1 MKKKGD
7 LHMSK
12 KSLRAVS
19 GLTLAV
25 ALVQTVQPVLAD
37 ETANSNS
44 VVVKSEKL
52 DAVAKEAA
60 GLGFTTT
67 TTKETRVAKTREE
80 FKKLQAEAKAELDAL
95 ASTIQRNVDADKQ
108 HKVKVKE
115 AVDKVKDEEETI
127 KAQYPLLAEKD
138 GVRVYGKFNE
148 AKKGSQAYYENI
160 HAFTDREDIT
170 PIKDG
175 IYVRQDSELTAE
187 DGSTIHTPLD
197 YYRRTFLGE
206 EGKSPVGTKIK
217 VSHVGDTLD
226 GKRVDA
232 HVEVVA
238 LSTYFSSADGFKK
251 FLDSKG
257 SAGVTLDD
265 YNTNVTSGRGFT
277 QSAVS
282 LDKES
287 GILYIYAFD
296 AGGHTY
302 KITYKTEDGVTINP
316 MSALVNVDIDYGQGI
331 AVSEKNLI
339 TGILSP
345 ESELTTGDI
354 RDTMGAGPYKKAQY
368 DAKYIGADNDK
379 SIPKGSGVFIT
390 IGGEFE
396 YSHFNASTGANGFN
410 LVEHTERRNRS
421 GKDISMM
428 AGLLAKDVKVKL
440 HTPEI
445 PTAPAIEKD
454 FELKEIEVSL
464 KEETTVEPT
473 TTTTT
478 TEAPKPETPVEKPT
492 ETTTTTEAP
501 TPENPVVEVKPTET
515 TTTTEAPKPETPVEK
530 PTETTTTTEAPKP
543 EEPVEKPTETTT
555 TTEAPKPETPVEV
568 EKPTTTTE
576 APKPETPKPVEPIT
590 TYVDEN
596 GKQLLPPEKGEK
608 DKKDIPGYKFVET
621 KKKENGDT
629 EHVYKKVSNITTY
642 VDESGKELL
651 PKEDGIVDKKDI
663 PAYEYVRTNK
673 KDNGDVEHVYRQVKN
688 VTTYVDVNGK
698 VLLPPKEGIHEK
710 ETIDGYEFVRTDKK
724 ENGDVEHVYRKTI
737 TTTYVDENGK
747 SLLPPEKGEKDKKDI
762 PGYKFIETKKKEN
775 GDTEHVYK
783 KNSNITTYV
792 DENGKELLPKE
803 DGIVDK
809 KEIPGYEFVE
819 TKKKENGDVE
829 HVYKKVS
836 KITTYVDENGKSLLP
851 PEEGEKDKKD
861 IPGYKFVETKK
872 KENGDIEHI
881 YKKVSKI
888 TTYVDENGKELLP
901 PEEGEKDKKD
911 IPGYEFVETK
921 KKENGDIEH
930 VYKKVSKITTYVDE
944 NGKELLKPK
953 EGTHDKEVIDGYEFV
968 RTVNKPNGDI
978 EHVYKKK
985 STEKKLP
992 ATGGGIAGAIA
1003 ALAGLTGVGAYFS
1016 KKKKR

>member
-25 ALVQTVQPVLAD
+25 ALVQTVQSVLAD

-80 FKKLQAEAKAELDAL
+80 FERLKSEAKAELDTL

-170 PIKDG
+170 PLKDG
-175 IYVRQDSELTAE
+175 LYVRQDSEITAE
-187 DGSTIHTPLD
+187 EGSTIHNPLD

-396 YSHFNASTGANGFN
+396 YSHFNASTGANGVN

-454 FELKEIEVSL
+454 FELKEIEVTL
-464 KEETTVEPT
+464 KEETTEAPTTTTEAPT

-478 TEAPKPETPVEKPT
+478 TEAPK
-492 ETTTTTEAP
+492 
-501 TPENPVVEVKPTET
+501 PENPVVEVKPTET
-515 TTTTEAPKPETPVEK
+515 TTTTEAPKPET
-530 PTETTTTTEAPKP
+530 
-543 EEPVEKPTETTT
+543 PVEKPTETTT

-651 PKEDGIVDKKDI
+651 PKEDGIVDKKEI

-673 KDNGDVEHVYRQVKN
+673 KENGDVEHVYRQVKN

-724 ENGDVEHVYRKTI
+724 PNGDVEHVYRKSI

-747 SLLPPEKGEKDKKDI
+747 QLSPPENGEKDKKDI

-809 KEIPGYEFVE
+809 KDIPGYEFVE

-968 RTVNKPNGDI
+968 RTVNKPNGDV

-1016 KKKKR
+1016 KKKKK

>member
-60 GLGFTTT
+60 ELGFTTT

-80 FKKLQAEAKAELDAL
+80 FERLKSEAKAELDTL

-170 PIKDG
+170 PLKDG
-175 IYVRQDSELTAE
+175 LYVRQDSEITAE
-187 DGSTIHTPLD
+187 EGSTIHKPLD

-238 LSTYFSSADGFKK
+238 LSTYFTSADGFKK

-265 YNTNVTSGRGFT
+265 YNTNVTSGWGYT
-277 QSAVS
+277 QSGVS

-287 GILYIYAFD
+287 GILYFYAFD

-345 ESELTTGDI
+345 ESELTTGDV
-354 RDTMGAGPYKKAQY
+354 RDNMGAGPYKKAQY
-368 DAKYIGADNDK
+368 DANYIGADNDK
-379 SIPKGSGVFIT
+379 SIPKGSGIFIT

-396 YSHFNASTGANGFN
+396 YSHFNAAGGGNGTN
-410 LVEHTERRNRS
+410 LVEHTEKRNRT
-421 GKDISMM
+421 GRDISMM
-428 AGLLAKDVKVKL
+428 AGLFAKDVKVKL

-530 PTETTTTTEAPKP
+530 PTETTTTEAPTPENPVVEVKPTETTTTTEAPKP
-543 EEPVEKPTETTT
+543 ETPVEKPTETTT
-555 TTEAPKPETPVEV
+555 TTEAPKPETPVDV

-608 DKKDIPGYKFVET
+608 DKKDIPGYKF
-621 KKKENGDT
+621 
-629 EHVYKKVSNITTY
+629 
-642 VDESGKELL
+642 
-651 PKEDGIVDKKDI
+651 
-663 PAYEYVRTNK
+663 
-673 KDNGDVEHVYRQVKN
+673 
-688 VTTYVDVNGK
+688 
-698 VLLPPKEGIHEK
+698 
-710 ETIDGYEFVRTDKK
+710 
-724 ENGDVEHVYRKTI
+724 
-737 TTTYVDENGK
+737 
-747 SLLPPEKGEKDKKDI
+747 
-762 PGYKFIETKKKEN
+762 IETKKKEN
-775 GDTEHVYK
+775 GDT
-783 KNSNITTYV
+783 
-792 DENGKELLPKE
+792 
-803 DGIVDK
+803 
-809 KEIPGYEFVE
+809 
-819 TKKKENGDVE
+819 E

-953 EGTHDKEVIDGYEFV
+953 EGTHDKEVIGGYEFV

-1016 KKKKR
+1016 KKKKK

>member
-1 MKKKGD
+1 
-7 LHMSK
+7 MSK
-12 KSLRAVS
+12 KSLRAMS
-19 GLTLAV
+19 GATLAV
-25 ALVQTVQPVLAD
+25 ALVQSVNPVLAD
-37 ETANSNS
+37 ESANANS

-80 FKKLQAEAKAELDAL
+80 FERLQSEAKAELDAL

-170 PIKDG
+170 PLKDG
-175 IYVRQDSELTAE
+175 LYVRQDSEITAE
-187 DGSTIHTPLD
+187 EGSTIHTPMD

-257 SAGVTLDD
+257 SVGVTLDD

-410 LVEHTERRNRS
+410 SVEHTERRNRS

-478 TEAPKPETPVEKPT
+478 TEAPKPETP
-492 ETTTTTEAP
+492 
-501 TPENPVVEVKPTET
+501 
-515 TTTTEAPKPETPVEK
+515 
-530 PTETTTTTEAPKP
+530 
-543 EEPVEKPTETTT
+543 
-555 TTEAPKPETPVEV
+555 
-568 EKPTTTTE
+568 
-576 APKPETPKPVEPIT
+576 KPVEPIT

-642 VDESGKELL
+642 VDENGKELL
-651 PKEDGIVDKKDI
+651 PKEDGIVDKKEI

-673 KDNGDVEHVYRQVKN
+673 KENGDVEHVYRQIKN

-724 ENGDVEHVYRKTI
+724 PNGDVEHVYRKSI

-747 SLLPPEKGEKDKKDI
+747 SLLPPEK
-762 PGYKFIETKKKEN
+762 
-775 GDTEHVYK
+775 
-783 KNSNITTYV
+783 
-792 DENGKELLPKE
+792 
-803 DGIVDK
+803 
-809 KEIPGYEFVE
+809 
-819 TKKKENGDVE
+819 
-829 HVYKKVS
+829 
-836 KITTYVDENGKSLLP
+836 
-851 PEEGEKDKKD
+851 
-861 IPGYKFVETKK
+861 
-872 KENGDIEHI
+872 
-881 YKKVSKI
+881 
-888 TTYVDENGKELLP
+888 
-901 PEEGEKDKKD
+901 GEKDKKD

-968 RTVNKPNGDI
+968 RTVNKPNGDV

-1016 KKKKR
+1016 KKKKK

>member
-1 MKKKGD
+1 
-7 LHMSK
+7 MSK

-19 GLTLAV
+19 GATLAV
-25 ALVQTVQPVLAD
+25 ALVQTVNPVLAD
-37 ETANSNS
+37 ESANSNS

-60 GLGFTTT
+60 ELGFTTT
-67 TTKETRVAKTREE
+67 TIKETRVAKTREE
-80 FKKLQAEAKAELDAL
+80 FEKLKSEAKAELDAL

-170 PIKDG
+170 PLKDG
-175 IYVRQDSELTAE
+175 LYVRQDSEITAE
-187 DGSTIHTPLD
+187 EGSTIHTPLD

-454 FELKEIEVSL
+454 FELKEIEVTL
-464 KEETTVEPT
+464 KEETTEAPT

-515 TTTTEAPKPETPVEK
+515 TTTTEAPKPETPIEK

-555 TTEAPKPETPVEV
+555 TTEAPKPETPIEV

-651 PKEDGIVDKKDI
+651 PKEDGIVDKKEI

-673 KDNGDVEHVYRQVKN
+673 KENGDVEHVYRQVKN

-724 ENGDVEHVYRKTI
+724 PNGDVEHVYRKSI

-747 SLLPPEKGEKDKKDI
+747 QLSPPEKGEKDKKDI

-775 GDTEHVYK
+775 GDT
-783 KNSNITTYV
+783 
-792 DENGKELLPKE
+792 
-803 DGIVDK
+803 
-809 KEIPGYEFVE
+809 
-819 TKKKENGDVE
+819 E

-968 RTVNKPNGDI
+968 RTVNKPNGDV

-1016 KKKKR
+1016 KKKKK

>member
-1 MKKKGD
+1 
-7 LHMSK
+7 MSK

-19 GLTLAV
+19 GVTLAV

-37 ETANSNS
+37 ENANSNS

-80 FKKLQAEAKAELDAL
+80 FERLKSEAKAELDTL
-95 ASTIQRNVDADKQ
+95 ASEIQRNVDADKQ

-115 AVDKVKDEEETI
+115 AVDKVKDEEEAI

-170 PIKDG
+170 PLKDG
-175 IYVRQDSELTAE
+175 LYVRQDSEITAE
-187 DGSTIHTPLD
+187 EGSTIHNPLD

-396 YSHFNASTGANGFN
+396 YSHFNASTGASGFN
-410 LVEHTERRNRS
+410 SVEHTERRNRS

-530 PTETTTTTEAPKP
+530 PTETTT
-543 EEPVEKPTETTT
+543 
-555 TTEAPKPETPVEV
+555 
-568 EKPTTTTE
+568 E

-621 KKKENGDT
+621 KKKESGDT

-651 PKEDGIVDKKDI
+651 PKEDGIVDKKEI

-673 KDNGDVEHVYRQVKN
+673 KENGDVEHVYRQVKN

-724 ENGDVEHVYRKTI
+724 PNGDVEHVYRKSI

-747 SLLPPEKGEKDKKDI
+747 QLSPPEKGEKDKKDI
-762 PGYKFIETKKKEN
+762 PGYKFIEKKEN

-792 DENGKELLPKE
+792 DESGKELLPKE

-809 KEIPGYEFVE
+809 KE
-819 TKKKENGDVE
+819 
-829 HVYKKVS
+829 
-836 KITTYVDENGKSLLP
+836 
-851 PEEGEKDKKD
+851 

-888 TTYVDENGKELLP
+888 TTYVDEDGKELLP

-911 IPGYEFVETK
+911 IPGYKFVETK

-1016 KKKKR
+1016 KKKKK

>member
-1 MKKKGD
+1 
-7 LHMSK
+7 MSK

-37 ETANSNS
+37 ENANSNS

-80 FKKLQAEAKAELDAL
+80 FERLKSEAKAELDTL

-170 PIKDG
+170 PLKDG
-175 IYVRQDSELTAE
+175 LYVREDSEITAE
-187 DGSTIHTPLD
+187 EGSTIHTPLD

-232 HVEVVA
+232 HVELVA
-238 LSTYFSSADGFKK
+238 LSTYFSSTDGFKK

-368 DAKYIGADNDK
+368 DAKYIGADSDK

-410 LVEHTERRNRS
+410 LVEHTEGRNRS

-473 TTTTT
+473 T
-478 TEAPKPETPVEKPT
+478 
-492 ETTTTTEAP
+492 
-501 TPENPVVEVKPTET
+501 T

-629 EHVYKKVSNITTY
+629 EHVYKK
-642 VDESGKELL
+642 
-651 PKEDGIVDKKDI
+651 
-663 PAYEYVRTNK
+663 
-673 KDNGDVEHVYRQVKN
+673 
-688 VTTYVDVNGK
+688 
-698 VLLPPKEGIHEK
+698 
-710 ETIDGYEFVRTDKK
+710 
-724 ENGDVEHVYRKTI
+724 
-737 TTTYVDENGK
+737 
-747 SLLPPEKGEKDKKDI
+747 
-762 PGYKFIETKKKEN
+762 
-775 GDTEHVYK
+775 
-783 KNSNITTYV
+783 NSNITTYV

-851 PEEGEKDKKD
+851 PEEGEK
-861 IPGYKFVETKK
+861 E
-872 KENGDIEHI
+872 
-881 YKKVSKI
+881 
-888 TTYVDENGKELLP
+888 
-901 PEEGEKDKKD
+901 KKD
-911 IPGYEFVETK
+911 IPGYEFVETR

-968 RTVNKPNGDI
+968 RTVNKPNGDV

-1003 ALAGLTGVGAYFS
+1003 ALACLTGVGAYFS

>member
-1 MKKKGD
+1 
-7 LHMSK
+7 MSK

-19 GLTLAV
+19 GVTLAV

-60 GLGFTTT
+60 DLGFNTT

-80 FKKLQAEAKAELDAL
+80 FERLKSEAKAELDAL
-95 ASTIQRNVDADKQ
+95 ASTIKNNVDADKQ

-115 AVDKVKDEEETI
+115 AVDKVKDEEEAI

-170 PIKDG
+170 PLKDG
-175 IYVRQDSELTAE
+175 LYVRQDSEITAV
-187 DGSTIHTPLD
+187 DGSTIHKPMD
-197 YYRRTFLGE
+197 YLGRTFLGE

-232 HVEVVA
+232 HVELVA
-238 LSTYFSSADGFKK
+238 LSTYFTSVDGFKK
-251 FLDSKG
+251 FLDSNG
-257 SAGVTLDD
+257 IAGVQLDE
-265 YNTNVTSGRGFT
+265 NRTVTSGRGFT
-277 QSAVS
+277 QSSVS

-287 GILYIYAFD
+287 GILYFYAFD

-302 KITYKTEDGVTINP
+302 KITYKTEDGTTINP
-316 MSALVNVDIDYGQGI
+316 MSALVNVDIDYGQGN

-368 DAKYIGADNDK
+368 DAKWIYADNDK
-379 SIPKGSGVFIT
+379 SIPKGSGIFIT
-390 IGGEFE
+390 VGGEFE
-396 YSHFNASTGANGFN
+396 YSHFNASTGSNGFN
-410 LVEHTERRNRS
+410 LVEHTDKRNRM
-421 GKDISMM
+421 KEDWSMM
-428 AGLLAKDVKVKL
+428 AGILAKDVKVKL

-478 TEAPKPETPVEKPT
+478 TEAPKPEE
-492 ETTTTTEAP
+492 
-501 TPENPVVEVKPTET
+501 
-515 TTTTEAPKPETPVEK
+515 PVEK

-543 EEPVEKPTETTT
+543 EEPIEVEKPTETTT
-555 TTEAPKPETPVEV
+555 TTEAPKPETPIEVEKPTTTTEAPKPEAPIEVEKPTTTTEAPKPEAPVEV

-576 APKPETPKPVEPIT
+576 APKPEKPVEPNT

-608 DKKDIPGYKFVET
+608 DKKDIPGYKFIET

-629 EHVYKKVSNITTY
+629 EHVYKKISNITTY
-642 VDESGKELL
+642 VDENGKELL

-663 PAYEYVRTNK
+663 PSYEYVRTNK
-673 KDNGDVEHVYRQVKN
+673 KENGDVEHVYRQVKN

-724 ENGDVEHVYRKTI
+724 PNGDVEHVYRKSV

-747 SLLPPEKGEKDKKDI
+747 QLLPPEKGEKDKKDI
-762 PGYKFIETKKKEN
+762 PGYKFVETKKKEN

-783 KNSNITTYV
+783 KIPKITTYI
-792 DENGKELLPKE
+792 DENGKELLP
-803 DGIVDK
+803 
-809 KEIPGYEFVE
+809 
-819 TKKKENGDVE
+819 
-829 HVYKKVS
+829 
-836 KITTYVDENGKSLLP
+836 
-851 PEEGEKDKKD
+851 PEEGEKGKKD
-861 IPGYKFVETKK
+861 IPGYNFVETKK

-888 TTYVDENGKELLP
+888 TTYVDESGKSLLPPEEGEKEKKDIPGYKFVETKKKDNGDIEHVYKKVSKITTYVDENGKELLP
-901 PEEGEKDKKD
+901 PEEGEKEKKD
-911 IPGYEFVETK
+911 IPGYKFVETK
-921 KKENGDIEH
+921 TKENGDIEH
-930 VYKKVSKITTYVDE
+930 IYKKVSKITTYVDE

-968 RTVNKPNGDI
+968 KTNIHENGDV

-1016 KKKKR
+1016 KKKKK

>member
-37 ETANSNS
+37 ENANSNS

-60 GLGFTTT
+60 DLGFNTT

-80 FKKLQAEAKAELDAL
+80 FERLKSEAKAELDAL
-95 ASTIQRNVDADKQ
+95 ASTIKNNVDADKQ

-170 PIKDG
+170 PLKDG
-175 IYVRQDSELTAE
+175 LYVRQDSEITAE
-187 DGSTIHTPLD
+187 EGSTIHKPLD
-197 YYRRTFLGE
+197 YLGRTFLGV

-232 HVEVVA
+232 HVELVA
-238 LSTYFSSADGFKK
+238 LSTYFSSTDGFKK

-257 SAGVTLDD
+257 SVGVQLDE
-265 YNTNVTSGRGFT
+265 NRNVTSGRGFT
-277 QSAVS
+277 QSSVS

-287 GILYIYAFD
+287 GILYFYAFD

-302 KITYKTEDGVTINP
+302 KITYKTEDGTTINP
-316 MSALVNVDIDYGQGI
+316 MSALVNVDIDYGQGNS
-331 AVSEKNLI
+331 VSEKNLI

-345 ESELTTGDI
+345 ESELTSGDI

-379 SIPKGSGVFIT
+379 SIPKGSGIFIT

-410 LVEHTERRNRS
+410 LVEHTDKRNRM
-421 GKDISMM
+421 GEDWSMM
-428 AGLLAKDVKVKL
+428 AGILAKDVKVKL

-651 PKEDGIVDKKDI
+651 PKEDGIVDKKEI

-673 KDNGDVEHVYRQVKN
+673 KENGDVEHVYRQVKN

-724 ENGDVEHVYRKTI
+724 PNGDVEHVYRKSI

-747 SLLPPEKGEKDKKDI
+747 QLSPPEKGEKDKKDI

-775 GDTEHVYK
+775 GDT
-783 KNSNITTYV
+783 
-792 DENGKELLPKE
+792 
-803 DGIVDK
+803 
-809 KEIPGYEFVE
+809 
-819 TKKKENGDVE
+819 E

-888 TTYVDENGKELLP
+888 TTYVDENGKELL
-901 PEEGEKDKKD
+901 
-911 IPGYEFVETK
+911 
-921 KKENGDIEH
+921 
-930 VYKKVSKITTYVDE
+930 
-944 NGKELLKPK
+944 KPK

-968 RTVNKPNGDI
+968 RTVNKPNGDV

-1016 KKKKR
+1016 KKKKK

>member
-1 MKKKGD
+1 
-7 LHMSK
+7 MSK

-19 GLTLAV
+19 GVTLAV

-60 GLGFTTT
+60 DLGFNTT

-80 FKKLQAEAKAELDAL
+80 FERLKSEAKAELDAL
-95 ASTIQRNVDADKQ
+95 ASTIKNNVDADKQ

-115 AVDKVKDEEETI
+115 AVDKVKDEEEAI

-170 PIKDG
+170 PLKDG
-175 IYVRQDSELTAE
+175 LYVREDSEITAV
-187 DGSTIHTPLD
+187 DGSTIHKPLD
-197 YYRRTFLGE
+197 YLGRTFLGE

-232 HVEVVA
+232 HVELVA
-238 LSTYFSSADGFKK
+238 LSTYFTSVDGFKK
-251 FLDSKG
+251 FLDSNG
-257 SAGVTLDD
+257 IAGVQLDE
-265 YNTNVTSGRGFT
+265 NRTVTSGRGFT
-277 QSAVS
+277 QSSVS

-287 GILYIYAFD
+287 GILYFYAFD

-302 KITYKTEDGVTINP
+302 KITYKTEDGTTINP
-316 MSALVNVDIDYGQGI
+316 MSALVNVDIDYGQGN

-368 DAKYIGADNDK
+368 DAKWIYADNDK
-379 SIPKGSGVFIT
+379 SIPKGSGIFIT
-390 IGGEFE
+390 VGGEFE
-396 YSHFNASTGANGFN
+396 YSHFNASTGSNGFN
-410 LVEHTERRNRS
+410 LVEHTDKRNRM
-421 GKDISMM
+421 KEDWSMM
-428 AGLLAKDVKVKL
+428 AGILAKDVKVKL

-515 TTTTEAPKPETPVEK
+515 TTTTEAPKPETPKPVE
-530 PTETTTTTEAPKP
+530 PITTTEAPKP

-555 TTEAPKPETPVEV
+555 TTEAPKPEAPIEV

-608 DKKDIPGYKFVET
+608 DKKDILGYKFVET
-621 KKKENGDT
+621 KKKE
-629 EHVYKKVSNITTY
+629 
-642 VDESGKELL
+642 
-651 PKEDGIVDKKDI
+651 
-663 PAYEYVRTNK
+663 
-673 KDNGDVEHVYRQVKN
+673 NGDVEHVYRQVKN

-724 ENGDVEHVYRKTI
+724 PNGDVEHVYRKSI

-747 SLLPPEKGEKDKKDI
+747 QLLPPEKGEKDKKDI
-762 PGYKFIETKKKEN
+762 PGYKFVETKKKEN

-783 KNSNITTYV
+783 KIPKITTYI
-792 DENGKELLPKE
+792 DENGKELLPPEEGEK
-803 DGIVDK
+803 GK
-809 KEIPGYEFVE
+809 KDIPGYNFVE
-819 TKKKENGDVE
+819 TKKKENGDIE

-861 IPGYKFVETKK
+861 IPGYKFIETKK

-968 RTVNKPNGDI
+968 RTVNKPNGDV

>member
-1 MKKKGD
+1 
-7 LHMSK
+7 MSK

-37 ETANSNS
+37 ESANSNS

-52 DAVAKEAA
+52 DTVAKEAA
-60 GLGFTTT
+60 ELGFTTT

-80 FKKLQAEAKAELDAL
+80 FERLKSEAKAELDTL

-115 AVDKVKDEEETI
+115 AVDKVKDEEEAI

-170 PIKDG
+170 PLKDG
-175 IYVRQDSELTAE
+175 LYVRQDSEITAE
-187 DGSTIHTPLD
+187 EGSTIHNPLD

-238 LSTYFSSADGFKK
+238 LSTYFTSADGFKK

-265 YNTNVTSGRGFT
+265 YNTNVTSGWGYT
-277 QSAVS
+277 QSGVS

-287 GILYIYAFD
+287 GILYFYAFD

-345 ESELTTGDI
+345 ESELTTGDV
-354 RDTMGAGPYKKAQY
+354 RDNMGAGPYKKAQY
-368 DAKYIGADNDK
+368 DANYISADNDK
-379 SIPKGSGVFIT
+379 SIPKGSGIFIT

-396 YSHFNASTGANGFN
+396 YSHFNAAGGGNGTN
-410 LVEHTERRNRS
+410 LVEHTEKRNRT

-428 AGLLAKDVKVKL
+428 AGLFAKDVKVKL

-543 EEPVEKPTETTT
+543 ETPIEVEKPTETTT
-555 TTEAPKPETPVEV
+555 TTEAPKPETPIEV

-651 PKEDGIVDKKDI
+651 PKEDGIVDKKEI

-673 KDNGDVEHVYRQVKN
+673 KDNGDVEHVYRQIKN

-724 ENGDVEHVYRKTI
+724 PNGDVEHVYRKSI

-747 SLLPPEKGEKDKKDI
+747 QLSPPEKGEKDKKDI

-809 KEIPGYEFVE
+809 KEIPGYTFIE

-851 PEEGEKDKKD
+851 PEEGEKDKKE
-861 IPGYKFVETKK
+861 IPGYKFV
-872 KENGDIEHI
+872 D
-881 YKKVSKI
+881 
-888 TTYVDENGKELLP
+888 
-901 PEEGEKDKKD
+901 
-911 IPGYEFVETK
+911 TK

-930 VYKKVSKITTYVDE
+930 VYTKVSKITTYVDE

-1016 KKKKR
+1016 KKKKK

>member
-1 MKKKGD
+1 
-7 LHMSK
+7 MSG
-12 KSLRAVS
+12 A
-19 GLTLAV
+19 TLAV

-37 ETANSNS
+37 ESANSNS
-44 VVVKSEKL
+44 VDVKSEKL

-60 GLGFTTT
+60 RLGFTTT

-80 FKKLQAEAKAELDAL
+80 FERLKSEAKAELDAL

-170 PIKDG
+170 PLKDG
-175 IYVRQDSELTAE
+175 LYVRQDSEITAE
-187 DGSTIHTPLD
+187 EGSTIHTPLD

-206 EGKSPVGTKIK
+206 EGKSPVGSKIK

-445 PTAPAIEKD
+445 PIAPAIEKD

-464 KEETTVEPT
+464 KEETTEAPT

-515 TTTTEAPKPETPVEK
+515 TTTTEAPKPE
-530 PTETTTTTEAPKP
+530 
-543 EEPVEKPTETTT
+543 EPVEKPTETTT
-555 TTEAPKPETPVEV
+555 TTEAPEPETPVEV

-576 APKPETPKPVEPIT
+576 APKPETPKPVEPTT

-651 PKEDGIVDKKDI
+651 PKEDGIVDKKEI

-673 KDNGDVEHVYRQVKN
+673 KENGDVEHVYRQVKN

-724 ENGDVEHVYRKTI
+724 PNGDVEHVYRKTI

-747 SLLPPEKGEKDKKDI
+747 QLSPPEKGEKDKKDI

-809 KEIPGYEFVE
+809 KEIPGYEYVR
-819 TKKKENGDVE
+819 TDKKENGDVE

-888 TTYVDENGKELLP
+888 TTYVDENGKELL
-901 PEEGEKDKKD
+901 
-911 IPGYEFVETK
+911 
-921 KKENGDIEH
+921 
-930 VYKKVSKITTYVDE
+930 
-944 NGKELLKPK
+944 KPK

-968 RTVNKPNGDI
+968 RTVNKPNGDV

-992 ATGGGIAGAIA
+992 ATGGGIAGAIT
-1003 ALAGLTGVGAYFS
+1003 ALAGLTGVGAYFNTRKR
-1016 KKKKR
+1016 KK

>member
-37 ETANSNS
+37 ESANSNS

-60 GLGFTTT
+60 ELGFTTT

-80 FKKLQAEAKAELDAL
+80 FKKLQSEAKAELDAL

-170 PIKDG
+170 PLKDG
-175 IYVRQDSELTAE
+175 LYVREDSEITAE
-187 DGSTIHTPLD
+187 EGSTIHKPLD
-197 YYRRTFLGE
+197 YYGRTFLGE

-232 HVEVVA
+232 HVELVA
-238 LSTYFSSADGFKK
+238 LSTYFTSADGFKK

-265 YNTNVTSGRGFT
+265 YNTNVTSGWGYT
-277 QSAVS
+277 QSGVS

-287 GILYIYAFD
+287 GILYFYAFD

-316 MSALVNVDIDYGQGI
+316 MNALVNVDIDYGQGI

-345 ESELTTGDI
+345 ESELTTGDV
-354 RDTMGAGPYKKAQY
+354 RDNMGAGPYKKAQY
-368 DAKYIGADNDK
+368 DANYISADNDK
-379 SIPKGSGVFIT
+379 SIPKGSGIFIT

-396 YSHFNASTGANGFN
+396 YSHFNAAGGGNGTN
-410 LVEHTERRNRS
+410 LVEHTEKRNRT
-421 GKDISMM
+421 GRDISMM
-428 AGLLAKDVKVKL
+428 AGLFAKDVKVKL

-596 GKQLLPPEKGEK
+596 GK
-608 DKKDIPGYKFVET
+608 
-621 KKKENGDT
+621 
-629 EHVYKKVSNITTY
+629 
-642 VDESGKELL
+642 
-651 PKEDGIVDKKDI
+651 
-663 PAYEYVRTNK
+663 
-673 KDNGDVEHVYRQVKN
+673 
-688 VTTYVDVNGK
+688 
-698 VLLPPKEGIHEK
+698 
-710 ETIDGYEFVRTDKK
+710 
-724 ENGDVEHVYRKTI
+724 
-737 TTTYVDENGK
+737 
-747 SLLPPEKGEKDKKDI
+747 
-762 PGYKFIETKKKEN
+762 
-775 GDTEHVYK
+775 
-783 KNSNITTYV
+783 
-792 DENGKELLPKE
+792 
-803 DGIVDK
+803 
-809 KEIPGYEFVE
+809 
-819 TKKKENGDVE
+819 
-829 HVYKKVS
+829 
-836 KITTYVDENGKSLLP
+836 SLLP

-861 IPGYKFVETKK
+861 IPGYKFIETKK

-901 PEEGEKDKKD
+901 PEEGEKEKKD
-911 IPGYEFVETK
+911 IPGYKFVETK

-1016 KKKKR
+1016 KKKKK

>member
-1 MKKKGD
+1 
-7 LHMSK
+7 MSK
-12 KSLRAVS
+12 KSLRAMS
-19 GLTLAV
+19 GATLAV

-37 ETANSNS
+37 ESANSNS

-52 DAVAKEAA
+52 DAVAKEAV

-80 FKKLQAEAKAELDAL
+80 FERLKSEAKAELDTL

-170 PIKDG
+170 PLKDG
-175 IYVRQDSELTAE
+175 LYVRQDSEITAE
-187 DGSTIHTPLD
+187 EGSTIHKPLD
-197 YYRRTFLGE
+197 YLGRTFLGV

-217 VSHVGDTLD
+217 VSHVGDTLE

-232 HVEVVA
+232 HVELVA
-238 LSTYFSSADGFKK
+238 LSTYFSSTDGFKK

-257 SAGVTLDD
+257 SVGVQLDE
-265 YNTNVTSGRGFT
+265 NRNVTSGRGFT
-277 QSAVS
+277 QSSVS

-287 GILYIYAFD
+287 GILYFYVFD

-302 KITYKTEDGVTINP
+302 KITYKTEDGTTINP
-316 MSALVNVDIDYGQGI
+316 MSALVNVDIDYGQGN

-345 ESELTTGDI
+345 ESELTSGDI

-379 SIPKGSGVFIT
+379 SIPKGSGIFIT

-410 LVEHTERRNRS
+410 SVEHTDKRNRM
-421 GKDISMM
+421 GEDWSMM
-428 AGLLAKDVKVKL
+428 AGILAKDVKVKL

-501 TPENPVVEVKPTET
+501 
-515 TTTTEAPKPETPVEK
+515 
-530 PTETTTTTEAPKP
+530 
-543 EEPVEKPTETTT
+543 
-555 TTEAPKPETPVEV
+555 
-568 EKPTTTTE
+568 
-576 APKPETPKPVEPIT
+576 KPETPKPVEPTT

-651 PKEDGIVDKKDI
+651 PKEDGIVDKKEI

-673 KDNGDVEHVYRQVKN
+673 KENGDVEHVYRQVKN

-724 ENGDVEHVYRKTI
+724 PNGDVEHVYRKSI

-747 SLLPPEKGEKDKKDI
+747 QLSPPEKGEKDKKDI

-792 DENGKELLPKE
+792 DESGKELLPKE

-888 TTYVDENGKELLP
+888 TTYVDENGKELL
-901 PEEGEKDKKD
+901 
-911 IPGYEFVETK
+911 
-921 KKENGDIEH
+921 
-930 VYKKVSKITTYVDE
+930 
-944 NGKELLKPK
+944 KPK

-968 RTVNKPNGDI
+968 RTVNKPNGDV

-1016 KKKKR
+1016 KKKKK

>member
-37 ETANSNS
+37 ESANSNS

-80 FKKLQAEAKAELDAL
+80 FKKLQAEAKAELDEL

-170 PIKDG
+170 PLKDG
-175 IYVRQDSELTAE
+175 LYVRQDSEITAE
-187 DGSTIHTPLD
+187 EGSTIHNPLD

-464 KEETTVEPT
+464 KEETTEAPT

-555 TTEAPKPETPVEV
+555 TTEAPKPETPIEV

-596 GKQLLPPEKGEK
+596 EKQLLPPEKGEK
-608 DKKDIPGYKFVET
+608 DKKDIPGYKFIET

-651 PKEDGIVDKKDI
+651 PKEDGIVDKKEI

-673 KDNGDVEHVYRQVKN
+673 KENGDVEHVYRQVKN
-688 VTTYVDVNGK
+688 VTTYVDVSGK

-724 ENGDVEHVYRKTI
+724 PNGDVEHVYRKSI

-747 SLLPPEKGEKDKKDI
+747 QLSPPEKGEKDKKDI
-762 PGYKFIETKKKEN
+762 PGYKFVETKKKEN

-792 DENGKELLPKE
+792 DESGKELLPKE

-809 KEIPGYEFVE
+809 KDIPGYEFVE
-819 TKKKENGDVE
+819 TKKKENGDIE
-829 HVYKKVS
+829 HIYKKVS

-872 KENGDIEHI
+872 KENGDIEHV
-881 YKKVSKI
+881 YTKVSK
-888 TTYVDENGKELLP
+888 V
-901 PEEGEKDKKD
+901 
-911 IPGYEFVETK
+911 
-921 KKENGDIEH
+921 
-930 VYKKVSKITTYVDE
+930 TTYVDE

-953 EGTHDKEVIDGYEFV
+953 EGTREKEVIDGYEFV

-1016 KKKKR
+1016 KKKKK

>member
-1 MKKKGD
+1 
-7 LHMSK
+7 MSK
-12 KSLRAVS
+12 KSLRTVS

-170 PIKDG
+170 PLKDG
-175 IYVRQDSELTAE
+175 LYVRQDSEITAE
-187 DGSTIHTPLD
+187 EGSTIHKPLD
-197 YYRRTFLGE
+197 YLGRTFLGV

-232 HVEVVA
+232 HVELVA
-238 LSTYFSSADGFKK
+238 LSTYFSSTDGFKK

-257 SAGVTLDD
+257 SVGVQLDE
-265 YNTNVTSGRGFT
+265 NRNVTSGRGFT
-277 QSAVS
+277 QSSVS

-287 GILYIYAFD
+287 GILYFYAFD

-302 KITYKTEDGVTINP
+302 KITYKTEDGTTINP
-316 MSALVNVDIDYGQGI
+316 MSALVNVDIDYGQGN

-345 ESELTTGDI
+345 ESELTSGDI

-379 SIPKGSGVFIT
+379 SIPKGSGIFIT

-410 LVEHTERRNRS
+410 LVEHTDKRNRM
-421 GKDISMM
+421 GEDWSMM
-428 AGLLAKDVKVKL
+428 AGILAKDVKVKL

-651 PKEDGIVDKKDI
+651 PKEDGIVDKKEI

-673 KDNGDVEHVYRQVKN
+673 KENGDVEHVYRQVKN

-724 ENGDVEHVYRKTI
+724 PNGDVEHVYRKSI

-747 SLLPPEKGEKDKKDI
+747 QLSPPEKGEKDKKDI
-762 PGYKFIETKKKEN
+762 PGYKFVETKKKEN

-809 KEIPGYEFVE
+809 KEIPGYEYVR
-819 TKKKENGDVE
+819 TDKKENGDVE

-851 PEEGEKDKKD
+851 PEEGEK
-861 IPGYKFVETKK
+861 E
-872 KENGDIEHI
+872 
-881 YKKVSKI
+881 
-888 TTYVDENGKELLP
+888 
-901 PEEGEKDKKD
+901 KKD

-968 RTVNKPNGDI
+968 RTVNKPNGDV

-1003 ALAGLTGVGAYFS
+1003 ALAGLTGVGAYFGS
-1016 KKKKR
+1016 RKRKK

>member
-1 MKKKGD
+1 
-7 LHMSK
+7 MSK

-19 GLTLAV
+19 GVTLAV

-52 DAVAKEAA
+52 DAVVKEAA
-60 GLGFTTT
+60 DLGFNTT

-80 FKKLQAEAKAELDAL
+80 FERLKSEAKAELDAL
-95 ASTIQRNVDADKQ
+95 ASTIKNNVDADKQ

-115 AVDKVKDEEETI
+115 AVDKVKDEEEAI

-170 PIKDG
+170 PLKDG
-175 IYVRQDSELTAE
+175 LYVRQDSEITAV
-187 DGSTIHTPLD
+187 DGSTIHKPMD
-197 YYRRTFLGE
+197 YLGRTFLGE

-232 HVEVVA
+232 HVELVA
-238 LSTYFSSADGFKK
+238 LSTYFTSVDGFKK
-251 FLDSKG
+251 FLDSNG
-257 SAGVTLDD
+257 IAGVQLDE
-265 YNTNVTSGRGFT
+265 NRTVTSGRGFT
-277 QSAVS
+277 QSSVS

-287 GILYIYAFD
+287 GILYFYAFD

-302 KITYKTEDGVTINP
+302 KITYKTEDGTTINP
-316 MSALVNVDIDYGQGI
+316 MSALVNVDIDYGQGN

-368 DAKYIGADNDK
+368 DAKWIYADNDK
-379 SIPKGSGVFIT
+379 SIPKGSGIFIT
-390 IGGEFE
+390 VGGEFE
-396 YSHFNASTGANGFN
+396 YSHFNASTGSNGFN
-410 LVEHTERRNRS
+410 LVEHTDKRNRM
-421 GKDISMM
+421 KEDWSMM
-428 AGLLAKDVKVKL
+428 AGILAKDVKVKL

-555 TTEAPKPETPVEV
+555 TTEAPKPEAPIEV

-651 PKEDGIVDKKDI
+651 PKEDGIVDKKEI

-673 KDNGDVEHVYRQVKN
+673 KENGDVEHVYRQVKN

-724 ENGDVEHVYRKTI
+724 PNGDVEHVYRKSI

-747 SLLPPEKGEKDKKDI
+747 QLLPPEK
-762 PGYKFIETKKKEN
+762 
-775 GDTEHVYK
+775 
-783 KNSNITTYV
+783 
-792 DENGKELLPKE
+792 
-803 DGIVDK
+803 
-809 KEIPGYEFVE
+809 
-819 TKKKENGDVE
+819 
-829 HVYKKVS
+829 
-836 KITTYVDENGKSLLP
+836 
-851 PEEGEKDKKD
+851 GEKDKKD

-872 KENGDIEHI
+872 KENGDTEHV
-881 YKKVSKI
+881 YKKIPKI
-888 TTYVDENGKELLP
+888 TTYIDENGKELLP
-901 PEEGEKDKKD
+901 PEEGEKEKKD
-911 IPGYEFVETK
+911 IPGYKFVETK
-921 KKENGDIEH
+921 TKENGDIEH

-944 NGKELLKPK
+944 SGKELLKPK

-968 RTVNKPNGDI
+968 KTNIHENGDI

-985 STEKKLP
+985 AVEKKLP

>member
-37 ETANSNS
+37 ESANANS

-52 DAVAKEAA
+52 DAAAKEAA

-80 FKKLQAEAKAELDAL
+80 FERLQSEAKAELDAL

-170 PIKDG
+170 PLKDG
-175 IYVRQDSELTAE
+175 LYVRQDSEITAE
-187 DGSTIHTPLD
+187 EGSTIHTPLD

-257 SAGVTLDD
+257 STGVTLDD

-454 FELKEIEVSL
+454 FELKEIEVTL
-464 KEETTVEPT
+464 KEETTEAPT

-555 TTEAPKPETPVEV
+555 TTEAPKPETPIEV

-651 PKEDGIVDKKDI
+651 PKEDGIVDKKEI

-673 KDNGDVEHVYRQVKN
+673 KENGDVEHVYRQVKN

-724 ENGDVEHVYRKTI
+724 PNGDVEHVYRKSI

-747 SLLPPEKGEKDKKDI
+747 QLSPPEKGEKDKKDI
-762 PGYKFIETKKKEN
+762 PGYKFVETKKKEN

-809 KEIPGYEFVE
+809 KEI
-819 TKKKENGDVE
+819 
-829 HVYKKVS
+829 
-836 KITTYVDENGKSLLP
+836 L
-851 PEEGEKDKKD
+851 
-861 IPGYKFVETKK
+861 GYKFVETKK

-968 RTVNKPNGDI
+968 RTVNKPNGDV

-1016 KKKKR
+1016 KKKKK

>member
-37 ETANSNS
+37 ENANSNS

-60 GLGFTTT
+60 ELGFTTT

-80 FKKLQAEAKAELDAL
+80 FERLKSEAKAELDTL

-170 PIKDG
+170 PLKDG
-175 IYVRQDSELTAE
+175 LYVREDSEITAE
-187 DGSTIHTPLD
+187 EGSTIHTPLD

-287 GILYIYAFD
+287 GILYIYSFD

-396 YSHFNASTGANGFN
+396 YSHFNASTGENGFN

-464 KEETTVEPT
+464 KEETTEAPT

-530 PTETTTTTEAPKP
+530 PTETTTTTEPPKP
-543 EEPVEKPTETTT
+543 EEPDEKPNKTTT
-555 TTEAPKPETPVEV
+555 NQEAPK
-568 EKPTTTTE
+568 
-576 APKPETPKPVEPIT
+576 
-590 TYVDEN
+590 
-596 GKQLLPPEKGEK
+596 Q
-608 DKKDIPGYKFVET
+608 
-621 KKKENGDT
+621 
-629 EHVYKKVSNITTY
+629 
-642 VDESGKELL
+642 
-651 PKEDGIVDKKDI
+651 
-663 PAYEYVRTNK
+663 
-673 KDNGDVEHVYRQVKN
+673 
-688 VTTYVDVNGK
+688 
-698 VLLPPKEGIHEK
+698 
-710 ETIDGYEFVRTDKK
+710 
-724 ENGDVEHVYRKTI
+724 
-737 TTTYVDENGK
+737 
-747 SLLPPEKGEKDKKDI
+747 
-762 PGYKFIETKKKEN
+762 
-775 GDTEHVYK
+775 
-783 KNSNITTYV
+783 
-792 DENGKELLPKE
+792 
-803 DGIVDK
+803 
-809 KEIPGYEFVE
+809 
-819 TKKKENGDVE
+819 
-829 HVYKKVS
+829 
-836 KITTYVDENGKSLLP
+836 
-851 PEEGEKDKKD
+851 
-861 IPGYKFVETKK
+861 
-872 KENGDIEHI
+872 
-881 YKKVSKI
+881 
-888 TTYVDENGKELLP
+888 
-901 PEEGEKDKKD
+901 
-911 IPGYEFVETK
+911 
-921 KKENGDIEH
+921 
-930 VYKKVSKITTYVDE
+930 
-944 NGKELLKPK
+944 
-953 EGTHDKEVIDGYEFV
+953 
-968 RTVNKPNGDI
+968 
-978 EHVYKKK
+978 
-985 STEKKLP
+985 
-992 ATGGGIAGAIA
+992 
-1003 ALAGLTGVGAYFS
+1003 
-1016 KKKKR
+1016 

>member
-1 MKKKGD
+1 
-7 LHMSK
+7 MSK

-19 GLTLAV
+19 GLSLAV
-25 ALVQTVQPVLAD
+25 ALVQSVNPVLAD
-37 ETANSNS
+37 ESANANS

-80 FKKLQAEAKAELDAL
+80 FERLQSEAKAELDEL

-170 PIKDG
+170 PLKDG
-175 IYVRQDSELTAE
+175 LYVRQDSEITAE
-187 DGSTIHTPLD
+187 EGSTIHTPLD

-396 YSHFNASTGANGFN
+396 YSHFNTSTGANGFN

-464 KEETTVEPT
+464 KEETTEAPT

-515 TTTTEAPKPETPVEK
+515 TTTTEAPKPETPI
-530 PTETTTTTEAPKP
+530 
-543 EEPVEKPTETTT
+543 
-555 TTEAPKPETPVEV
+555 EV

-651 PKEDGIVDKKDI
+651 PKEDGIVDKKEI

-673 KDNGDVEHVYRQVKN
+673 KENGDVEHVYRQVKN

-724 ENGDVEHVYRKTI
+724 PNGDVEHVYRKSI

-747 SLLPPEKGEKDKKDI
+747 QLSPPEKGEKDKKDI
-762 PGYKFIETKKKEN
+762 PGYKFVETKKKEN

-809 KEIPGYEFVE
+809 KDIPGYTFVE

-851 PEEGEKDKKD
+851 PEEGEKEKKD

-901 PEEGEKDKKD
+901 PEEGEKEKKD
-911 IPGYEFVETK
+911 IPGYEFVETR

-968 RTVNKPNGDI
+968 RTVNKPNGDV

>member
-7 LHMSK
+7 LHMGK

-19 GLTLAV
+19 GLSLAV

-80 FKKLQAEAKAELDAL
+80 FERLKSEAKAELDTL

-108 HKVKVKE
+108 HKEKVKE
-115 AVDKVKDEEETI
+115 AVDKVKNEEEEI
-127 KAQYPLLAEKD
+127 KAKYPLIAEKD

-170 PIKDG
+170 PLKDG
-175 IYVRQDSELTAE
+175 LYVREDSEITAE
-187 DGSTIHTPLD
+187 EGSTIHTPLD

-396 YSHFNASTGANGFN
+396 YSHFNASTGANGVN

-464 KEETTVEPT
+464 KEETTEAPT

-576 APKPETPKPVEPIT
+576 APKPETPKPVEPT
-590 TYVDEN
+590 
-596 GKQLLPPEKGEK
+596 
-608 DKKDIPGYKFVET
+608 
-621 KKKENGDT
+621 
-629 EHVYKKVSNITTY
+629 
-642 VDESGKELL
+642 
-651 PKEDGIVDKKDI
+651 
-663 PAYEYVRTNK
+663 
-673 KDNGDVEHVYRQVKN
+673 
-688 VTTYVDVNGK
+688 
-698 VLLPPKEGIHEK
+698 
-710 ETIDGYEFVRTDKK
+710 
-724 ENGDVEHVYRKTI
+724 
-737 TTTYVDENGK
+737 
-747 SLLPPEKGEKDKKDI
+747 
-762 PGYKFIETKKKEN
+762 
-775 GDTEHVYK
+775 
-783 KNSNITTYV
+783 TTYV

-809 KEIPGYEFVE
+809 KDIPGYTFVE

-911 IPGYEFVETK
+911 IPGYKFVETK
-921 KKENGDIEH
+921 TKENGDIEH

-953 EGTHDKEVIDGYEFV
+953 EGTHDKEVIVGYEFV

-992 ATGGGIAGAIA
+992 VTGGGIAGAIA

-1016 KKKKR
+1016 KKKKK

>member
-1 MKKKGD
+1 
-7 LHMSK
+7 MSK

-37 ETANSNS
+37 ESANSNS

-52 DAVAKEAA
+52 DAAAKEAA

-80 FKKLQAEAKAELDAL
+80 FERLQSEAKAELDAL

-170 PIKDG
+170 PLKDG
-175 IYVRQDSELTAE
+175 LYVRQDSEITAE
-187 DGSTIHTPLD
+187 EGSTIHKPLD
-197 YYRRTFLGE
+197 YLGRTFLGV

-232 HVEVVA
+232 HVELVA
-238 LSTYFSSADGFKK
+238 LSTYFSSTDGFKK

-257 SAGVTLDD
+257 SVGVQLDE
-265 YNTNVTSGRGFT
+265 NRNVTSGRGFT
-277 QSAVS
+277 QSSVS

-287 GILYIYAFD
+287 GILYFYAFD

-316 MSALVNVDIDYGQGI
+316 MSALVNVDIDYGQGN

-345 ESELTTGDI
+345 ESELTSGDI

-379 SIPKGSGVFIT
+379 SIPKGSGIFIT

-410 LVEHTERRNRS
+410 LVEHTDKRNRM
-421 GKDISMM
+421 GEDWSMM
-428 AGLLAKDVKVKL
+428 AGILAKDVKVKL

-501 TPENPVVEVKPTET
+501 KPETPVVEVKPTET

-555 TTEAPKPETPVEV
+555 TTEAPKPETPIEV

-576 APKPETPKPVEPIT
+576 APKPETPKSVEPIT

-608 DKKDIPGYKFVET
+608 DKKDIPGYKFIET

-651 PKEDGIVDKKDI
+651 PKEDGIVDKKEI

-673 KDNGDVEHVYRQVKN
+673 KENGDVEHVYRQVKN

-710 ETIDGYEFVRTDKK
+710 ETIDSYEFVRTDKK
-724 ENGDVEHVYRKTI
+724 PNGDVEHVYRKTI

-747 SLLPPEKGEKDKKDI
+747 QLSPPEKGEKDKKDI
-762 PGYKFIETKKKEN
+762 PGYKFI
-775 GDTEHVYK
+775 
-783 KNSNITTYV
+783 
-792 DENGKELLPKE
+792 
-803 DGIVDK
+803 
-809 KEIPGYEFVE
+809 E

-901 PEEGEKDKKD
+901 PEEGEKEKKD
-911 IPGYEFVETK
+911 IQGYEFVKTK

-968 RTVNKPNGDI
+968 KTVTKENGDV

-1016 KKKKR
+1016 KKKKK

>member
-1 MKKKGD
+1 
-7 LHMSK
+7 MSK

-19 GLTLAV
+19 GVTLAV

-37 ETANSNS
+37 ENANSNS

-52 DAVAKEAA
+52 DAVTKEAA
-60 GLGFTTT
+60 ELGFTTT

-80 FKKLQAEAKAELDAL
+80 FERLKSEAKAELDTL

-170 PIKDG
+170 PLKDG
-175 IYVRQDSELTAE
+175 LYVREDSEITAE
-187 DGSTIHTPLD
+187 EGSTIHTPLD

-464 KEETTVEPT
+464 KEETTEAPT

-651 PKEDGIVDKKDI
+651 PKEDGIVDKKEI

-673 KDNGDVEHVYRQVKN
+673 KENGDVEHVYRQVKN

-724 ENGDVEHVYRKTI
+724 PNGDVEHVYRKSI

-747 SLLPPEKGEKDKKDI
+747 QLSPPEKGEKDKKD
-762 PGYKFIETKKKEN
+762 
-775 GDTEHVYK
+775 
-783 KNSNITTYV
+783 
-792 DENGKELLPKE
+792 
-803 DGIVDK
+803 
-809 KEIPGYEFVE
+809 IPGYEFVE

-953 EGTHDKEVIDGYEFV
+953 EGTHYKEVIDGYEFV
-968 RTVNKPNGDI
+968 RTVNKPNGDV

-1016 KKKKR
+1016 KKKKK

>member
-37 ETANSNS
+37 ESANSNS

-80 FKKLQAEAKAELDAL
+80 FERLQSEAKAELDAL

-115 AVDKVKDEEETI
+115 AVGKVKDEEETI

-138 GVRVYGKFNE
+138 GVRVYGKFND

-170 PIKDG
+170 PLKDG
-175 IYVRQDSELTAE
+175 LYVRQDSEITAE
-187 DGSTIHTPLD
+187 EGSTIHKPLD
-197 YYRRTFLGE
+197 YLGRTFLGV

-232 HVEVVA
+232 HVELVA
-238 LSTYFSSADGFKK
+238 LSTYFSSTDGFKK

-257 SAGVTLDD
+257 SVGVQLDE
-265 YNTNVTSGRGFT
+265 NRNVTSGRGFT
-277 QSAVS
+277 QSSVS

-287 GILYIYAFD
+287 GILYFYAFD

-316 MSALVNVDIDYGQGI
+316 MSALVNVDIDYGQGN

-368 DAKYIGADNDK
+368 DAKYISADNDK
-379 SIPKGSGVFIT
+379 SIPKGSGIFIT

-410 LVEHTERRNRS
+410 LVEHTDKRNRM
-421 GKDISMM
+421 GEDWSMM
-428 AGLLAKDVKVKL
+428 AGILAKDVKVKL

-445 PTAPAIEKD
+445 PTAPAIEKE

-555 TTEAPKPETPVEV
+555 TTEAPKPETPIEV

-621 KKKENGDT
+621 RKKENGDT

-651 PKEDGIVDKKDI
+651 PKEDGIVDKKEI

-673 KDNGDVEHVYRQVKN
+673 KENGDVEHVYRQVKN

-724 ENGDVEHVYRKTI
+724 PNGDVEHVYRKSI

-747 SLLPPEKGEKDKKDI
+747 QLSPPEKGEKDKKDI
-762 PGYKFIETKKKEN
+762 PGYKFVETKKKEN

-809 KEIPGYEFVE
+809 KDIPGYTFVE

-872 KENGDIEHI
+872 KENGDIEH
-881 YKKVSKI
+881 
-888 TTYVDENGKELLP
+888 
-901 PEEGEKDKKD
+901 
-911 IPGYEFVETK
+911 
-921 KKENGDIEH
+921 

-968 RTVNKPNGDI
+968 KTVTKENGDV

-1016 KKKKR
+1016 KKKKK

>member
-37 ETANSNS
+37 ESANSNS

-80 FKKLQAEAKAELDAL
+80 FERLKSEAKAELDTL

-170 PIKDG
+170 PLKDG
-175 IYVRQDSELTAE
+175 LYVRQDSDITAE
-187 DGSTIHTPLD
+187 EGSTIHNPLD

-238 LSTYFSSADGFKK
+238 LSTYFTSADGFKK

-265 YNTNVTSGRGFT
+265 YNTNVTSGWGYT
-277 QSAVS
+277 QSGVS

-287 GILYIYAFD
+287 GILYFYAFD

-345 ESELTTGDI
+345 ESELTTGDV
-354 RDTMGAGPYKKAQY
+354 RDNMGAGPYKKAQY
-368 DAKYIGADNDK
+368 DANYISADNDK
-379 SIPKGSGVFIT
+379 SIPKGSGIFIT

-396 YSHFNASTGANGFN
+396 YSHFNAAGGGNGTN
-410 LVEHTERRNRS
+410 LVEHTEKRNRT

-428 AGLLAKDVKVKL
+428 AGLFAKDVKVKL

-651 PKEDGIVDKKDI
+651 PREDGIVDKKEI

-673 KDNGDVEHVYRQVKN
+673 KENGDVEHVYRQIKN

-724 ENGDVEHVYRKTI
+724 PNGDVEHVYRKSI

-747 SLLPPEKGEKDKKDI
+747 QLSPPEK
-762 PGYKFIETKKKEN
+762 
-775 GDTEHVYK
+775 
-783 KNSNITTYV
+783 
-792 DENGKELLPKE
+792 
-803 DGIVDK
+803 
-809 KEIPGYEFVE
+809 
-819 TKKKENGDVE
+819 
-829 HVYKKVS
+829 
-836 KITTYVDENGKSLLP
+836 
-851 PEEGEKDKKD
+851 GEKDKKD

>member
-1 MKKKGD
+1 
-7 LHMSK
+7 MSK

-19 GLTLAV
+19 GVTLAV

-60 GLGFTTT
+60 DLGFNTT

-80 FKKLQAEAKAELDAL
+80 FERLKSEAKAELDAL
-95 ASTIQRNVDADKQ
+95 ASTIKNNVDADKQ

-115 AVDKVKDEEETI
+115 AVDKVKDEEEAI

-170 PIKDG
+170 PLKDG
-175 IYVRQDSELTAE
+175 LYVRQDSEITAV
-187 DGSTIHTPLD
+187 DGSTIHKPMD
-197 YYRRTFLGE
+197 YLGRTFLGE

-232 HVEVVA
+232 HVELVA
-238 LSTYFSSADGFKK
+238 LSTYFTSVDGFKK
-251 FLDSKG
+251 FLDSNG
-257 SAGVTLDD
+257 IAGVQLDE
-265 YNTNVTSGRGFT
+265 NRTVTSGRGFT
-277 QSAVS
+277 QSSVS

-287 GILYIYAFD
+287 GILYFYAFD

-302 KITYKTEDGVTINP
+302 KITYKTEDGTTINP
-316 MSALVNVDIDYGQGI
+316 MSALVNVDIDYGQGN

-368 DAKYIGADNDK
+368 DAKWIYADNDK
-379 SIPKGSGVFIT
+379 SIPKGSGIFIT
-390 IGGEFE
+390 VGGEFE
-396 YSHFNASTGANGFN
+396 YSHFNASTGSNGFN
-410 LVEHTERRNRS
+410 LVEHTDKRNRM
-421 GKDISMM
+421 KEDWSMM
-428 AGLLAKDVKVKL
+428 AGILAKDVKVKL

-478 TEAPKPETPVEKPT
+478 TEAPKPETTVEKPT

-555 TTEAPKPETPVEV
+555 TTEAPKPEAPIDV

-608 DKKDIPGYKFVET
+608 DKKDIPGYKFIET

-629 EHVYKKVSNITTY
+629 EHVYKKISNITTY

-673 KDNGDVEHVYRQVKN
+673 KENGDVEHVYRQVKN

-724 ENGDVEHVYRKTI
+724 ENGDVEHVYRKSV

-747 SLLPPEKGEKDKKDI
+747 ELLPPEKGEKDKKDI
-762 PGYKFIETKKKEN
+762 PGYKFVETKKKEN

-783 KNSNITTYV
+783 KIPKITTYI
-792 DENGKELLPKE
+792 DENGKELLP
-803 DGIVDK
+803 
-809 KEIPGYEFVE
+809 
-819 TKKKENGDVE
+819 
-829 HVYKKVS
+829 
-836 KITTYVDENGKSLLP
+836 
-851 PEEGEKDKKD
+851 PEEGEKGKKD
-861 IPGYKFVETKK
+861 IPGYNFVETKK

-888 TTYVDENGKELLP
+888 TTYVDESGKSLLP

-911 IPGYEFVETK
+911 IPGYKFIETK

-968 RTVNKPNGDI
+968 KTNIHENGDI

-985 STEKKLP
+985 AVEKKLP

-1016 KKKKR
+1016 KKKKK

>member
-1 MKKKGD
+1 MKKTFKVTGATTGTV
-7 LHMSK
+7 L
-12 KSLRAVS
+12 
-19 GLTLAV
+19 V
-25 ALVQTVQPVLAD
+25 ALSQISPAFAD
-37 ETANSNS
+37 EAAKNK
-44 VVVKSEKL
+44 VDVKSEQL
-52 DAVAKEAA
+52 DAVLKEAVEN
-60 GLGFTTT
+60 GFTIT
-67 TTKETRVAKTREE
+67 TTKEKRVAKTQEE
-80 FKKLQAEAKAELDAL
+80 FEKLQAEAKAELDEL
-95 ASTIQRNVDADKQ
+95 ASKIKKNVEVDKQ
-108 HKVKVKE
+108 HKAKVKE
-115 AVDKVKDEEETI
+115 AVDKVKTEEDEI

-170 PIKDG
+170 PLKDG
-175 IYVRQDSELTAE
+175 LYVRQDSEITAE
-187 DGSTIHTPLD
+187 EGSTIHNPLD

-217 VSHVGDTLD
+217 VSHVGATLD

-238 LSTYFSSADGFKK
+238 LSTYFSSTDGFKK

-515 TTTTEAPKPETPVEK
+515 TTTTEAPKPETPI
-530 PTETTTTTEAPKP
+530 
-543 EEPVEKPTETTT
+543 
-555 TTEAPKPETPVEV
+555 EV

-651 PKEDGIVDKKDI
+651 PKEDGIVDKKEI

-673 KDNGDVEHVYRQVKN
+673 KENGDVEHVYRQVKN

-724 ENGDVEHVYRKTI
+724 PNGDVEHVYRKSI
-737 TTTYVDENGK
+737 TTTYVDENGNK
-747 SLLPPEKGEKDKKDI
+747 LLPPEK
-762 PGYKFIETKKKEN
+762 
-775 GDTEHVYK
+775 
-783 KNSNITTYV
+783 
-792 DENGKELLPKE
+792 
-803 DGIVDK
+803 
-809 KEIPGYEFVE
+809 
-819 TKKKENGDVE
+819 
-829 HVYKKVS
+829 
-836 KITTYVDENGKSLLP
+836 
-851 PEEGEKDKKD
+851 
-861 IPGYKFVETKK
+861 
-872 KENGDIEHI
+872 
-881 YKKVSKI
+881 
-888 TTYVDENGKELLP
+888 
-901 PEEGEKDKKD
+901 GEKDKKD

-944 NGKELLKPK
+944 SGKELLPKK
-953 EGTHDKEVIDGYEFV
+953 EGIHEKETINGYEFV
-968 RTVNKPNGDI
+968 KTVTKENGDV
-978 EHVYKKK
+978 EHVYKKVA
-985 STEKKLP
+985 EKKLP
-992 ATGGGIAGAIA
+992 ATSLGLAGGIAGV
-1003 ALAGLTGVGAYFS
+1003 LGLTGVGAYFGS
-1016 KKKKR
+1016 RKRKK

>member
-37 ETANSNS
+37 ENANSNS

-60 GLGFTTT
+60 ELGFTTT

-80 FKKLQAEAKAELDAL
+80 FERLKSEAKAELDTL

-170 PIKDG
+170 PLKDG
-175 IYVRQDSELTAE
+175 LYVRQDSEITAE
-187 DGSTIHTPLD
+187 EGSTIHNPLD

-454 FELKEIEVSL
+454 FELKEIEVTL
-464 KEETTVEPT
+464 KEETTEAPT

-543 EEPVEKPTETTT
+543 EELVEKPTETTT

-651 PKEDGIVDKKDI
+651 PKEDGIVDKKEI

-673 KDNGDVEHVYRQVKN
+673 KENGDVEHVYRQVKN

-724 ENGDVEHVYRKTI
+724 PNGDVEHVYRKSI

-747 SLLPPEKGEKDKKDI
+747 QLSPPEKGEKDKKDI

-775 GDTEHVYK
+775 GDT
-783 KNSNITTYV
+783 
-792 DENGKELLPKE
+792 
-803 DGIVDK
+803 
-809 KEIPGYEFVE
+809 
-819 TKKKENGDVE
+819 E

-968 RTVNKPNGDI
+968 RTVNKPNGDV

-1016 KKKKR
+1016 KKKKK

>member
-37 ETANSNS
+37 ESANSNS

-60 GLGFTTT
+60 ELGFTTT

-80 FKKLQAEAKAELDAL
+80 FERLKSEAKAELDTL

-115 AVDKVKDEEETI
+115 AVDKVKSEEEEI

-138 GVRVYGKFNE
+138 GVRVYGKFND

-170 PIKDG
+170 PLKDG
-175 IYVRQDSELTAE
+175 LYVREDSEITAE
-187 DGSTIHTPLD
+187 EGSTIHKPLD
-197 YYRRTFLGE
+197 YYGRTFLGE

-232 HVEVVA
+232 HVELVA
-238 LSTYFSSADGFKK
+238 LSTSFTSADGFKK

-265 YNTNVTSGRGFT
+265 YNTNVTSGLGYT
-277 QSAVS
+277 QSGVS
-282 LDKES
+282 LDKKS
-287 GILYIYAFD
+287 GILYFYAFD
-296 AGGHTY
+296 VGGHTY

-345 ESELTTGDI
+345 ESELTTGDV
-354 RDTMGAGPYKKAQY
+354 RDNMGAGPYKKAQY
-368 DAKYIGADNDK
+368 DANYIGVDNDK

-390 IGGEFE
+390 KGGEFE
-396 YSHFNASTGANGFN
+396 YSHFNAAGGGNGTN
-410 LVEHTERRNRS
+410 LVEHTEKRNRA
-421 GKDISMM
+421 GRDISMM
-428 AGLLAKDVKVKL
+428 AGLFAKDVKVKL
-440 HTPEI
+440 HTLEI

-473 TTTTT
+473 TT
-478 TEAPKPETPVEKPT
+478 
-492 ETTTTTEAP
+492 
-501 TPENPVVEVKPTET
+501 
-515 TTTTEAPKPETPVEK
+515 
-530 PTETTTTTEAPKP
+530 
-543 EEPVEKPTETTT
+543 
-555 TTEAPKPETPVEV
+555 
-568 EKPTTTTE
+568 TTTTE

-651 PKEDGIVDKKDI
+651 PKEDGIVDKKEI

-673 KDNGDVEHVYRQVKN
+673 KENGDVEHVYRQVKN

-724 ENGDVEHVYRKTI
+724 PNGDVEHVYRKSI

-747 SLLPPEKGEKDKKDI
+747 QLSPPEKGEKDKKDI
-762 PGYKFIETKKKEN
+762 QGYKFVETKKKEN

-809 KEIPGYEFVE
+809 KEIPGYEYVR
-819 TKKKENGDVE
+819 TDKKENGDVE

-861 IPGYKFVETKK
+861 IPGYKFIETKK

-881 YKKVSKI
+881 
-888 TTYVDENGKELLP
+888 
-901 PEEGEKDKKD
+901 
-911 IPGYEFVETK
+911 
-921 KKENGDIEH
+921 
-930 VYKKVSKITTYVDE
+930 YKKVSKITTYVDE

-1016 KKKKR
+1016 KKKKK

>member
-37 ETANSNS
+37 ENANSNS

-52 DAVAKEAA
+52 DAIAKEAA
-60 GLGFTTT
+60 ELGFTTT

-80 FKKLQAEAKAELDAL
+80 FERLKSEAKAELDTL

-148 AKKGSQAYYENI
+148 EKKGSQAYYENI

-170 PIKDG
+170 PLKDG
-175 IYVRQDSELTAE
+175 LYVREDSEITAE
-187 DGSTIHTPLD
+187 EGSTIHTPLD

-428 AGLLAKDVKVKL
+428 AGLLAKDVMVKL

-464 KEETTVEPT
+464 KEETTEAPT

-576 APKPETPKPVEPIT
+576 APKPETPKPVEPTT

-651 PKEDGIVDKKDI
+651 PKEDGIVDKKEI
-663 PAYEYVRTNK
+663 PGYTF
-673 KDNGDVEHVYRQVKN
+673 VETK
-688 VTTYVDVNGK
+688 
-698 VLLPPKEGIHEK
+698 
-710 ETIDGYEFVRTDKK
+710 KK
-724 ENGDVEHVYRKTI
+724 ENGDVEHVYKKVSKI
-737 TTTYVDENGK
+737 TTYVDENGK
-747 SLLPPEKGEKDKKDI
+747 SLLPPEEGEKDKKDI

-775 GDTEHVYK
+775 GD
-783 KNSNITTYV
+783 I
-792 DENGKELLPKE
+792 
-803 DGIVDK
+803 
-809 KEIPGYEFVE
+809 
-819 TKKKENGDVE
+819 E

-872 KENGDIEHI
+872 KENGDIEH
-881 YKKVSKI
+881 
-888 TTYVDENGKELLP
+888 
-901 PEEGEKDKKD
+901 
-911 IPGYEFVETK
+911 
-921 KKENGDIEH
+921 
-930 VYKKVSKITTYVDE
+930 VYTKVSKITTYVDE

>member
-1 MKKKGD
+1 
-7 LHMSK
+7 MSK

-37 ETANSNS
+37 ESANSNS

-60 GLGFTTT
+60 ELGFTTT

-80 FKKLQAEAKAELDAL
+80 FERLKSEAKAELDTL

-138 GVRVYGKFNE
+138 GVRVYGKFND

-170 PIKDG
+170 PLKDG
-175 IYVRQDSELTAE
+175 LYVRQDSEITAV
-187 DGSTIHTPLD
+187 DGSTIHNPLD
-197 YYRRTFLGE
+197 YYGRTFLGE

-232 HVEVVA
+232 HIELVH
-238 LSTYFSSADGFKK
+238 LSTYFTSADGFKK

-257 SAGVTLDD
+257 SVGVTLDD
-265 YNTNVTSGRGFT
+265 VITNVTSGRGFT

-282 LDKES
+282 LDKKS
-287 GILYIYAFD
+287 GILNFHAFD

-302 KITYKTEDGVTINP
+302 KITYKTEDGTTINP

-368 DAKYIGADNDK
+368 DAKYIGVDSEK
-379 SIPKGSGVFIT
+379 SIPKGSGIFIT
-390 IGGEFE
+390 VGGEFE

-410 LVEHTERRNRS
+410 LVEHTDNRNRT
-421 GKDISMM
+421 GRDASML
-428 AGLLAKDVKVKL
+428 AGLFAKDVKVKL

-454 FELKEIEVSL
+454 FELKEIEVTL
-464 KEETTVEPT
+464 NEETPAEPT
-473 TTTTT
+473 T
-478 TEAPKPETPVEKPT
+478 
-492 ETTTTTEAP
+492 
-501 TPENPVVEVKPTET
+501 
-515 TTTTEAPKPETPVEK
+515 
-530 PTETTTTTEAPKP
+530 TTTTTEAPKP

-555 TTEAPKPETPVEV
+555 TTEAPKPEAPVEV

-576 APKPETPKPVEPIT
+576 APKPEKPVEPNT

-608 DKKDIPGYKFVET
+608 DKKDIPGYKFIET

-629 EHVYKKVSNITTY
+629 EHVYKKISNITTY

-673 KDNGDVEHVYRQVKN
+673 KENGDVEHVYRQVKN

-724 ENGDVEHVYRKTI
+724 PNGDVEHVYRKSI

-747 SLLPPEKGEKDKKDI
+747 QLLPPEK
-762 PGYKFIETKKKEN
+762 
-775 GDTEHVYK
+775 
-783 KNSNITTYV
+783 
-792 DENGKELLPKE
+792 
-803 DGIVDK
+803 
-809 KEIPGYEFVE
+809 
-819 TKKKENGDVE
+819 
-829 HVYKKVS
+829 
-836 KITTYVDENGKSLLP
+836 
-851 PEEGEKDKKD
+851 GEKDKKD

-872 KENGDIEHI
+872 KENGDTEHV
-881 YKKVSKI
+881 YKKIPKI
-888 TTYVDENGKELLP
+888 TTYIDENGKELLP
-901 PEEGEKDKKD
+901 PEEGEKGKKD
-911 IPGYEFVETK
+911 IPGYNFVETK

-944 NGKELLKPK
+944 NGKSLLPPEEGEKEKKDIPGYKFVETKKKENGDTEHVYKKIPKITTYIDENGKELLPPEEGEKEKKDIPGYKFVETKTKENGDIEHVYKKVSKITTYVDESGKELLKPK

-968 RTVNKPNGDI
+968 KTNIHENGDV

-985 STEKKLP
+985 AVEKKLP

-1016 KKKKR
+1016 KKKKK